1 MCCVVTHSDDFI
13 LFFFLA
19 PQREGEIFPF
29 LYEHILSRM
38 ERIKDLT
45 ACTLLTESK
54 WAVIEAYLS
63 LSVLQEEEAVDW
75 WSKFYA
81 SVGEHEKCG
90 PYLKKGYDTLK
101 VQ

>member
-1 MCCVVTHSDDFI
+1 
-13 LFFFLA
+13 
-19 PQREGEIFPF
+19 
-29 LYEHILSRM
+29 
-38 ERIKDLT
+38 
-45 ACTLLTESK
+45 
-54 WAVIEAYLS
+54 
-63 LSVLQEEEAVDW
+63 LQEEEAVDW